1 MGVLTVHLDRV
12 ENLKDDDGIGT
23 LSIRMLIITD
33 FAKHPSLWISPLHSF
48 ILFNH
53 TPSGKSD
60 PYVKFYLEQDNMVFD
75 KGYGKM
81 ESSKKKNELNPVYGE
96 TFTFEDVPGL
106 NNMVLHVTI
115 KDDDIGR
122 DEKLGD
128 CKFKLEGMDLSSDP
142 VEVSQVVDRKGLGL
156 LRKHAKIYLKLSWTE

>member
-1 MGVLTVHLDRV
+1 MARC
-12 ENLKDDDGIGT
+12 
-23 LSIRMLIITD
+23 IITD
-33 FAKHPSLWISPLHSF
+33 FANLSLGISPLHCIHSSF
-48 ILFNH
+48 AI

-75 KGYGKM
+75 KNYGKQ

-96 TFTFEDVPGL
+96 TFTFKDVPSL
-106 NNMVLHVTI
+106 NNMVLHVTV

-128 CKFKLEGMDLSSDP
+128 CKFKLEDMGLSSNP
-142 VEVSQVVDRKGLGL
+142 IEVSKVVDHKGLGL